1 MLTAPSLPFLFKTTK
16 TSHSFLPATPFQT
29 KNFLL
34 SPSKSWTFSEH
45 AASEINSVLRYRCIV
60 REQGF
65 GAARRSVYSVRE
77 RGSFVVLG
85 RHHFQR
91 GTYSQRSK
99 REIVSNFQ
107 RPRIQLGFSCLFGFV
122 SYGYIEGYLTAV
134 RPGLSSYTDH
144 LSIHRTEHQN
154 CSLAVTA

>member
-1 MLTAPSLPFLFKTTK
+1 MPTASSLPFLFKTTK

-34 SPSKSWTFSEH
+34 HSSKSWTISEH
-45 AASEINSVLRYRCIV
+45 ATSDINSVLRYRCIV

-65 GAARRSVYSVRE
+65 GVSLRPVYSVRE
-77 RGSFVVLG
+77 RGSFVVRG

-107 RPRIQLGFSCLFGFV
+107 RPRIQLGFLTCLAFV
-122 SYGYIEGYLTAV
+122 SYGYIEGCLAAV
-134 RPGLSSYTDH
+134 RSGVSSYTDH